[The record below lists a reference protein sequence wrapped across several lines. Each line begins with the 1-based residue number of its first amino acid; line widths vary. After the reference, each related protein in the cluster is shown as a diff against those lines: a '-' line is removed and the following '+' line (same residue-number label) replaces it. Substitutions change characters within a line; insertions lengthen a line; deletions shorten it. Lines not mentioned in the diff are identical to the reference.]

1 MLSFEYNKIIE
12 GSLKSLILIY
22 CNEGRSQLA
31 LLCTLRLLNCQER
44 VYTSLMHPSKIS
56 MNLCNLVERTGLK
69 RLSADLRSVNQEDL
83 RNSEGWKKL
92 NDFFKFLK
100 DSKVHGYDY

>member
-1 MLSFEYNKIIE
+1 
-12 GSLKSLILIY
+12 
-22 CNEGRSQLA
+22 
-31 LLCTLRLLNCQER
+31 
-44 VYTSLMHPSKIS
+44 MHPSKIS